1 VVPECGFTGDYWKL
15 LCIEF
20 QTQNSTISM
29 IFFLLGIAIIY
40 VLTISWLIYGFTKI
54 NQFEYIGLP
63 PKTSFSIIV
72 PFRNEA
78 ENLPI
83 LLESFS
89 KLNYPTD
96 LFEVILVDD
105 ESEERLQVAN
115 YRPERLRTGEAF
127 QITTIDN
134 IRISNSPK
142 KDAITTAM
150 GIVKTDW
157 VITTDA
163 DCVVPKNWLLALD
176 NFIQLHHVS
185 MIAGAVTYDCN
196 NSFLHHFQQLD
207 LASLQGATI
216 GSFGIKK
223 GFMCNGAN
231 FAYTKSFFQKL
242 KGFEGNSTIAS
253 GDDVFLLQKALS
265 KHPEKVAY
273 LKSKNTIVTT
283 KPTNDWKSLFN
294 QRVRWASKT
303 TSYQSIFG
311 KRLGLLVFLMN
322 FGWVYCFVLT
332 FLGIFPYF
340 FVGLYFLI
348 KFGIDTVLIQQTN
361 KFLTKHKMRY
371 LLLSSLWYPF
381 FSTAVALYCL
391 FGKYEWKGRRF

>member
-1 VVPECGFTGDYWKL
+1 MSV
-15 LCIEF
+15 I
-20 QTQNSTISM
+20 
-29 IFFLLGIAIIY
+29 IFGLIVLIY
-40 VLTISWLIYGFTKI
+40 LLTIGWLIYGFTKI

-63 PKTSFSIIV
+63 PKTSFSIII

-78 ENLPI
+78 DNLPI

-89 KLNYPTD
+89 QLNYPTD

-105 ESEERLQVAN
+105 ASD
-115 YRPERLRTGEAF
+115 LRFKINDFKFKILLT
-127 QITTIDN
+127 DN
-134 IRISNSPK
+134 IRVSNSPK

-150 GIVKTDW
+150 QIVKTEW

-163 DCVVPKNWLLALD
+163 DCVVHKNWLLALD
-176 NFIQLHHVS
+176 NYIQLHHVS
-185 MIAGAVTYDCN
+185 MIAGAVTYKCG

-231 FAYTKSFFQKL
+231 FAYTKSFFYKL

-253 GDDVFLLQKALS
+253 GDDVFLLQKAIA
-265 KHPEKVAY
+265 KYPEKVAY
-273 LKSKNTIVTT
+273 LKSKDTIVTT
-283 KPTNDWKSLFN
+283 KPLNNWKSLFY

-303 TSYQSIFG
+303 TSYQSDFG
-311 KRLGLLVFLMN
+311 KRLGLLVFVMN
-322 FGWVYCFVLT
+322 FGLVCCLGLT
-332 FLGIFPYF
+332 VFGILPYF
-340 FVGLYFLI
+340 SPVFYFLI

-361 KFLTKHKMRY
+361 RFLTKHKIHY
-371 LLLSSLWYPF
+371 LFLSSLWYPV